1 MTCTG
6 RRLSLP
12 DCMLYTR
19 GQAISAEGRSTYPD
33 PTGTRR
39 CAVHGKGKRW
49 KDVQIKSLTEDLQER
64 ASSVRVNPP
73 RTSMP
78 HVRRR
83 CITRH
88 SRGQGCISWQYRSEK
103 RRVLHVES
111 LVCTIPPSP
120 ADSTTLAPP
129 PHTHR
134 PRSTL
139 TSTPPHQRC
148 VVR

>member
-1 MTCTG
+1 M
-6 RRLSLP
+6 
-12 DCMLYTR
+12 
-19 GQAISAEGRSTYPD
+19 
-33 PTGTRR
+33 
-39 CAVHGKGKRW
+39 
-49 KDVQIKSLTEDLQER
+49 
-64 ASSVRVNPP
+64 RVNPR

-83 CITRH
+83 CISRH
-88 SRGQGCISWQYRSEK
+88 SRGQRCISWQYRSEK

-120 ADSTTLAPP
+120 ADSTTHAPP

-148 VVR
+148 RAISMPGFSVSCPIPTSATGRKRNDDATISLKGAGFGTPPHSHECPDGRSLCPSAFTTRVS